1 MLLIEIT
8 RGDHKSYKFLR
19 KTKDGEII
27 TEKPQKMYFT
37 VKKSFYQSEFLF
49 QKRLDEGITYTEQ
62 DYYYHFEIKPED
74 TDGLNFGD
82 DYVFDIEIIEQN
94 GKKKTIAKGKIKI
107 TEEVTFAENE
117 G

>member
-49 QKRLDEGITYTEQ
+49 QKR
-62 DYYYHFEIKPED
+62 FR
-74 TDGLNFGD
+74 
-82 DYVFDIEIIEQN
+82 
-94 GKKKTIAKGKIKI
+94 
-107 TEEVTFAENE
+107 
-117 G
+117 